1 MARPS
6 NVEPAPR
13 VTDAVVMGRWCRK
26 VAETL
31 NALADENE
39 RLKARIAALEP

>member
-13 VTDAVVMGRWCRK
+13 VNDAAVMGRWCRK
-26 VAETL
+26 VAETINTL
-31 NALADENE
+31 LDENE